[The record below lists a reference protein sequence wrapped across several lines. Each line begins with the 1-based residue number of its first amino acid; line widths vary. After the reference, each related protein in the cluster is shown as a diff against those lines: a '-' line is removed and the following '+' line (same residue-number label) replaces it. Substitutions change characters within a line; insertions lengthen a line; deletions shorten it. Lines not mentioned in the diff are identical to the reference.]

1 MGDECGPTF
10 YGSAILTFIHLSST
24 APFGLFGFHKN
35 SSITKSSRPAQLHAL
50 WDNTYSRKLLS
61 FPPSS
66 SSSCSSPDKDHA
78 NIGAESFIKVFLLS
92 PSLHTTCSHQWIL
105 NEDTM
110 HRQHWRRLLF
120 WGDRKTYALCL
131 SSILHQT
138 GRNQGTRRR
147 QVQSRGSSV

>member
-10 YGSAILTFIHLSST
+10 YDSAILTFIHLSST

-35 SSITKSSRPAQLHAL
+35 STITKSSRPAQLNAL

-61 FPPSS
+61 FTLLLLLLLFLPGQGPR
-66 SSSCSSPDKDHA
+66 
-78 NIGAESFIKVFLLS
+78 FIKVFLLS